1 MPLKWRNDK
10 YEFIIYFN
18 NIYIYIIKMSEFT
31 GFSRDAQA
39 LPNSNSSDQY
49 IKQYIENLVND
60 DERAKEFF
68 EMVGGIY
75 IKSFLN

>member
-1 MPLKWRNDK
+1 
-10 YEFIIYFN
+10 
-18 NIYIYIIKMSEFT
+18 MSEFT